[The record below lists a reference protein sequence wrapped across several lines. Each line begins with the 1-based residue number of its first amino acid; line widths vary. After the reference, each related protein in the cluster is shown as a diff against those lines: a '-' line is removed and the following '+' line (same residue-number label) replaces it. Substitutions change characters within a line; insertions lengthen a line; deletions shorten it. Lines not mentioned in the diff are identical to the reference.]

1 MNDTSTND
9 EVRWRCRFRNFSR
22 AYTLL
27 SEAAERPIAELN
39 QLEQEGTIQRFQYTF
54 QLAWLTLKDR
64 LEYAGIVLTEITP
77 RNVIREAYA
86 AGLISDGEV
95 WIDLLTDRNL
105 MAHTYDFARFVAVI
119 GNIQARYLAA
129 FTELYQRLG
138 AEILE

>member
-1 MNDTSTND
+1 MND
-9 EVRWRCRFRNFSR
+9 EIRWHYRFRNFSR
-22 AYTLL
+22 AYILL
-27 SEAAERPIAELN
+27 SEAAERPIEELN
-39 QLEQEGTIQRFQYTF
+39 QLEREGTIQRFQYTF

-64 LEYAGIVLTEITP
+64 LEYAGIVLTEVTP
-77 RNVIREAYA
+77 RNVIREAHA

-119 GNIQARYLAA
+119 EHIQARYLAA

-138 AEILE
+138 AELLEL